1 MDEIIIDKFCTSMCC
16 SGDHKLVSND
26 KGLLSFF
33 TVSYKDMKKTIT
45 CFLNERIEICNIYKK
60 CIDCQNILFLYSQ
73 FNDYYLKN
81 Y

>member
-1 MDEIIIDKFCTSMCC
+1 MKLLLTNFVHRCVAVAIN
-16 SGDHKLVSND
+16 HKLVSND

-73 FNDYYLKN
+73 FNDYYLNN